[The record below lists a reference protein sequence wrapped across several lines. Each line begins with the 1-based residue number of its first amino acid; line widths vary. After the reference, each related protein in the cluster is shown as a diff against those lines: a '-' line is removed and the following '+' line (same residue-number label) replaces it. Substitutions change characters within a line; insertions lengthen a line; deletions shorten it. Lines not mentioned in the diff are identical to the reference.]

1 MSYEIP
7 FSYCSASAS
16 IYEILSGKTE
26 AILNKIFFYENLIL
40 D

>member
-1 MSYEIP
+1 MTYEIT

-26 AILNKIFFYENLIL
+26 AIFKQNIFL
-40 D
+40 